1 MKTSPDLSILAP
13 DDLIKRLRQKDK
25 IIALLVLSII
35 FSLITGLS
43 VGFAIGFS
51 SGWTSAQIQR
61 AK

>member
-1 MKTSPDLSILAP
+1 MKTSRDLSTLSSVE
-13 DDLIKRLRQKDK
+13 LIERLRAKDQ

-35 FSLITGLS
+35 STLITGVS